1 LSPGTAMHVCLA
13 PMYVRVLAV
22 KAMAD
27 AEREAALLQCAVE
40 EMGVMWVPGEPVPA
54 ARTGGNGKRR
64 FKDAKTARYQQAV
77 CDAAVA
83 AALPRVGIADDEAA
97 IVVAH
102 LFCSRS
108 NARERAKV
116 RAERIADESGP
127 DVDNVAKSL
136 LDGMQ
141 LHHIEKA
148 TIDGLM
154 MTGGPMRDDRRV
166 CSMTIR
172 RHLAGS
178 WCGPGALV
186 VLARVRV
193 LDR

>member
-22 KAMAD
+22 KAMSD

-64 FKDAKTARYQQAV
+64 FKDPATARYQKTV

-141 LHHIEKA
+141 L
-148 TIDGLM
+148 D
-154 MTGGPMRDDRRV
+154 GGPMRDDRRV

>member
-1 LSPGTAMHVCLA
+1 MHVCLA

-40 EMGVMWVPGEPVPA
+40 DMGVMWVPGEPVPA

-102 LFCSRS
+102 LFCLRT
-108 NARERAKV
+108 NDRERAKI
-116 RAERIADESGP
+116 RDERIADESGP

-141 LHHIEKA
+141 L
-148 TIDGLM
+148 D
-154 MTGGPMRDDRRV
+154 GGPMRDDRRV